1 MRLFQLAL
9 PALLLA
15 SFAASGL
22 YGASGVLVYVG
33 TYTGPNSKGIY
44 AYRFDESTGK
54 LTPVGLAAETQSPS
68 FLALNPKRP
77 VVYAVN
83 ELDEFQGQ
91 KGGAVSAFAID
102 KRTGK
107 LRLLNQQPSRGSGP
121 CHVSVDHTGRMVAVA
136 NYSSG
141 SMAAYP
147 VRRDGGLGASSAF
160 FQDSGSGTNPKRQE
174 GPHAHSANFSPDNR
188 FLFLADLGLDK
199 VFSYHVDPAKAALTP
214 NDPAFVEIKGG
225 SGPRHMAFR
234 PDGHFAYLASEM
246 ASTVTAF
253 SYDAQRGELKTIQT
267 ISMLPAD
274 FHGESTAAEIE
285 VDKSGRFIY
294 ASNRGDDSIAVFS
307 SDPSSGRLTL
317 VEVTPTGGKEP
328 RNFTLDPTGRW
339 LLAANQNSNTI
350 TVFSVDQ
357 ATGRLKATGE
367 SVDVASPVCVL
378 FVSKAGR

>member
-9 PALLLA
+9 PALLLG
-15 SFAASGL
+15 SFTASGL
-22 YGASGVLVYVG
+22 YAASGILVYVG

-68 FLALNPKRP
+68 FLALNPKHP

-102 KRTGK
+102 AKTGK
-107 LRLLNQQPSRGSGP
+107 LKLLNQQSSRGSGP

-160 FQDSGSGTNPKRQE
+160 FQDSGSGTNPRRQE

-199 VFSYHVDPAKAALTP
+199 VFSYHVDAGKAKLTP

-234 PDGHFAYLASEM
+234 PDGHFAYVASEM

-253 SYDAQRGELKTIQT
+253 SYDADRGELKTIQT

-285 VDKSGRFIY
+285 ASGNGRFVY
-294 ASNRGDDSIAVFS
+294 ASNRGNDSIAVFS
-307 SDPSSGRLTL
+307 SDPSSGRLSL
-317 VEVTPTGGKEP
+317 VDVTPTGGKEP

-350 TVFSVDQ
+350 TIFHVDQ
-357 ATGRLKATGE
+357 ATGRLKATGG

-378 FVSKAGR
+378 FVQKKGR